1 MKNKYI
7 IILMIIIIN
16 LNAIDEWKT
25 EHTTISKKV
34 NLENVITNDNL
45 ISIILITPI
54 NSHLSGKV
62 TAQVEMNNYA
72 NHGDNIIIPKGS
84 RAVGYYKALET
95 YSQERM
101 IIKWDR
107 IITPQGRNI
116 NLSGADT
123 TDATGQ
129 SGAVGELDKRYWDRY
144 GLAMTLST
152 FSNLVNYGLIKNSYQ
167 DKQNISQA
175 ENEAKRDLYKDY
187 SNDTRNITQQ
197 ILKEQLMI
205 MPVITIKKGT
215 RLFISP
221 KYDIVLNK

>member
-1 MKNKYI
+1 MIKNI
-7 IILMIIIIN
+7 FILFILSIN
-16 LNAIDEWKT
+16 LFGIDEWQT
-25 EHTTISKKV
+25 EHTTISKKIDLQ
-34 NLENVITNDNL
+34 NIMTHDNL
-45 ISIILITPI
+45 ISVILLTPV
-54 NSHLSGKV
+54 NSHLAGKV
-62 TAQVEMNNYA
+62 VAQVEMNKYA

-84 RAVGYYKALET
+84 KAIGYYKALDT

-101 IIKWDR
+101 VIKWDR
-107 IITPQGRNI
+107 IITPGGRNI
-116 NLSGADT
+116 NLTGADT

-152 FSNLVNYGLIKNSYQ
+152 FSNIVNYALIKNSYE
-167 DKQNISQA
+167 DDTEKSSA
-175 ENEAKRDLYKDY
+175 ENEAKKELYKDY
-187 SNDTRNITQQ
+187 SNDTKNITQQ

-205 MPVITIKKGT
+205 MPIIIIKKGT